1 MYEFTSAFVAVIAW
15 TFRELHYWVKDSTF
29 QRSIET
35 IKRRLGKAT
44 PTERSPRIKHRTPNA
59 IVIQGLKKK
68 KVFSSCSTHFCII
81 IFPCNKSNTLR
92 CMHGMLLVFL
102 FGIRGVLF
110 PADDRPSMVS
120 EILRHACWENAFPLL
135 KCLNQ
140 RGMLRV
146 TDWRVLTHDVGG
158 KEAAGEL
165 LQGRRPNRV
174 VNIIV
179 SRKTRKGNKLVREW
193 IR

>member
-1 MYEFTSAFVAVIAW
+1 MYEFTSTFAAVIAW
-15 TFRELHYWVKDSTF
+15 TFRELHYWVKDSRF

-44 PTERSPRIKHRTPNA
+44 PRERSPRIKHRTQRNCNP
-59 IVIQGLKKK
+59 GTKKK
-68 KVFSSCSTHFCII
+68 KVFSSCSTHFFII

-110 PADDRPSMVS
+110 PVDDRPSMVS

-174 VNIIV
+174 VNIFV